1 MIKIKKRH
9 IFIGICALLLIT
21 TVKMCEADDYAE
33 QNKLEMEEIE
43 ELEYMQ
49 HTSDSLLQEV
59 LHDIDTKRN
68 QYGDEIDSLNNIILN
83 DNLTVEEVK
92 ALKRKIRD
100 TEMLLE
106 QAKDTRDTIVMTTD
120 PIERDSLVYNIIMED
135 SVEYNIM
142 MKDTIVYNII
152 YVDSIVKRT
161 VYKIDTLYY
170 DSDEI
175 KKIKL
180 KKG

>member
-1 MIKIKKRH
+1 MIKLKKRH
-9 IFIGICALLLIT
+9 IFIGVCALLLIA

-33 QNKLEMEEIE
+33 QNRIEMEEIE
-43 ELEYMQ
+43 QLEYMQ

-59 LHDIDTKRN
+59 LHDIDTRQH
-68 QYGDEIDSLNNIILN
+68 QYSDELDSLNNIILN

-92 ALKRKIRD
+92 KLQKKIDD
-100 TEMLLE
+100 TERLLE
-106 QAKDTRDTIVMTTD
+106 EAKQTRDTIVMTTD
-120 PIERDSLVYNIIMED
+120 PLELDS
-135 SVEYNIM
+135 
-142 MKDTIVYNII
+142 IVYNII
-152 YVDSIVKRT
+152 REDSLELNIIHRDSIVYNIIVVDSIVKRT